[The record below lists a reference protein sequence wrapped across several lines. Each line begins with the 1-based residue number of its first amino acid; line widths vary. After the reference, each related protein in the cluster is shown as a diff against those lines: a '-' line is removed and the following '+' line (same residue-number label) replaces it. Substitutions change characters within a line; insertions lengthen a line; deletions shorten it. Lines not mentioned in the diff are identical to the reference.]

1 MPDNDAFEYSF
12 QFLSHKRIR
21 QRTLA
26 TRNTARQ
33 DVYEYTEMSYNL
45 KQRQARSWMPSPIGF
60 ERQRKTNE
68 AGVRER
74 WDSSLRRV
82 GDMSTDEKLSGGFNR
97 SAQRLG

>member
-1 MPDNDAFEYSF
+1 MPENNAFENVF

-26 TRNTARQ
+26 TQNTARQ

-45 KQRQARSWMPSPIGF
+45 KQRQARSGMPSPVGF

-74 WDSSLRRV
+74 RDSVASGSRHEYRRE
-82 GDMSTDEKLSGGFNR
+82 TELSYP
-97 SAQRLG
+97 